1 MQRMVWAVLIAFAAV
16 LAAGPWAIRE
26 LRKLKF
32 GQNVYELAPESHRQ
46 KQGTPTMGGLLFAL
60 VTLALLAVMF
70 KVFAAPY
77 YSLVEWFMETSV
89 VETQPKD
96 LFDEAAQTLTNTEND
111 RTAQEEP
118 EQETIPLSSIIYP
131 SKGDRYGRITIA
143 GTTVDA
149 PVYYGDTNSIL
160 NRGVGTY
167 VDSSGAGI
175 PGESKTILMAGHNN
189 TFFTD
194 LQHAEVGATV
204 TITTHYG
211 VYTYEVTE
219 MKVMDYQDETSYDFS
234 RTDENLILYT
244 CYPFDALGF
253 TPNRYFVYAKYVSGP
268 VLDKN
273 S

>member
-1 MQRMVWAVLIAFAAV
+1 MLFAA
-16 LAAGPWAIRE
+16 ACRGEFFCFSARYGPQPVPERGEKINDAQERF
-26 LRKLKF
+26 LRKGPAGL
-32 GQNVYELAPESHRQ
+32 VVVP
-46 KQGTPTMGGLLFAL
+46 LLFAL
-60 VTLALLAVMF
+60 VTLALLVVMF

-118 EQETIPLSSIIYP
+118 EQETIPLSSITYP

-160 NRGVGTY
+160 NQGVGTY

-189 TFFTD
+189 TF
-194 LQHAEVGATV
+194 L
-204 TITTHYG
+204 TIC
-211 VYTYEVTE
+211 
-219 MKVMDYQDETSYDFS
+219 
-234 RTDENLILYT
+234 R
-244 CYPFDALGF
+244 AL
-253 TPNRYFVYAKYVSGP
+253 RWAMW
-268 VLDKN
+268 
-273 S
+273 

>member
-1 MQRMVWAVLIAFAAV
+1 MTHKNDF
-16 LAAGPWAIRE
+16 
-26 LRKLKF
+26 LRKGPAGL
-32 GQNVYELAPESHRQ
+32 VVVP
-46 KQGTPTMGGLLFAL
+46 LLFAL

-111 RTAQEEP
+111 QTAQEEP
-118 EQETIPLSSIIYP
+118 EQETIPLSSITYP

-189 TFFTD
+189 TFFN
-194 LQHAEVGATV
+194 
-204 TITTHYG
+204 
-211 VYTYEVTE
+211 YTYTVERCEVR
-219 MKVMDYQDETSYDFS
+219 DYQDTTTYDFT

-253 TPNRYFVYAKYVSGP
+253 TPNRYFVYASYTSGP
-268 VLDKN
+268 ELDADR
-273 S
+273 

>member
-1 MQRMVWAVLIAFAAV
+1 MLFAAACRGEFFCFSV
-16 LAAGPWAIRE
+16 RYGPQPVPERGEKINDAQERF
-26 LRKLKF
+26 LRKGPAGL
-32 GQNVYELAPESHRQ
+32 VVVP
-46 KQGTPTMGGLLFAL
+46 LLFAL

-118 EQETIPLSSIIYP
+118 EQETIPLSSITYP

-189 TFFTD
+189 TF
-194 LQHAEVGATV
+194 L
-204 TITTHYG
+204 TIC
-211 VYTYEVTE
+211 
-219 MKVMDYQDETSYDFS
+219 
-234 RTDENLILYT
+234 R
-244 CYPFDALGF
+244 AL
-253 TPNRYFVYAKYVSGP
+253 RWAMW
-268 VLDKN
+268 
-273 S
+273 

>member
-1 MQRMVWAVLIAFAAV
+1 MLFAAACRGEFFCFSV
-16 LAAGPWAIRE
+16 RYGPQPVPERGEKINDAQERF
-26 LRKLKF
+26 LRKGPAGL
-32 GQNVYELAPESHRQ
+32 VVVP
-46 KQGTPTMGGLLFAL
+46 LLFAL

-118 EQETIPLSSIIYP
+118 EQETIPLSSITYP

-189 TFFTD
+189 TFY
-194 LQHAEVGATV
+194 
-204 TITTHYG
+204 TIC
-211 VYTYEVTE
+211 
-219 MKVMDYQDETSYDFS
+219 
-234 RTDENLILYT
+234 R
-244 CYPFDALGF
+244 AL
-253 TPNRYFVYAKYVSGP
+253 RWAMW
-268 VLDKN
+268 
-273 S
+273 

>member
-1 MQRMVWAVLIAFAAV
+1 MLFAAACRGEFFCFSV
-16 LAAGPWAIRE
+16 RYGPQPVPERGEKINDAQERF
-26 LRKLKF
+26 LRKGPAGL
-32 GQNVYELAPESHRQ
+32 VVVP
-46 KQGTPTMGGLLFAL
+46 LLFAL

-111 RTAQEEP
+111 QTAQEEP
-118 EQETIPLSSIIYP
+118 EQETIPLSSITYP

-189 TFFTD
+189 TF
-194 LQHAEVGATV
+194 L
-204 TITTHYG
+204 TIC
-211 VYTYEVTE
+211 
-219 MKVMDYQDETSYDFS
+219 
-234 RTDENLILYT
+234 R
-244 CYPFDALGF
+244 AL
-253 TPNRYFVYAKYVSGP
+253 RWAMW
-268 VLDKN
+268 
-273 S
+273 

>member
-1 MQRMVWAVLIAFAAV
+1 MTHKNDF
-16 LAAGPWAIRE
+16 
-26 LRKLKF
+26 LRKSPAGL
-32 GQNVYELAPESHRQ
+32 VVVP
-46 KQGTPTMGGLLFAL
+46 LLFAL

-96 LFDEAAQTLTNTEND
+96 LFDEAAQALTNTEND

-118 EQETIPLSSIIYP
+118 EQETIPLSSITYP

-149 PVYYGDTNSIL
+149 PV
-160 NRGVGTY
+160 
-167 VDSSGAGI
+167 
-175 PGESKTILMAGHNN
+175 MAGHNN
-189 TFFTD
+189 TFFND
-194 LQHAEVGATV
+194 LQSVEVGDVV
-204 TITTHYG
+204 TIETHYG
-211 VYTYEVTE
+211 TYTYTVERCEVR
-219 MKVMDYQDETSYDFS
+219 DYQDTTTYDFT

-253 TPNRYFVYAKYVSGP
+253 TPNRYFVYASYTSGP
-268 VLDKN
+268 ELDADR
-273 S
+273 

>member
-1 MQRMVWAVLIAFAAV
+1 MTHKNDF
-16 LAAGPWAIRE
+16 
-26 LRKLKF
+26 LRKSPAGL
-32 GQNVYELAPESHRQ
+32 VVVP
-46 KQGTPTMGGLLFAL
+46 LLFAL

-96 LFDEAAQTLTNTEND
+96 LFDEAAQALTNTEND

-118 EQETIPLSSIIYP
+118 EQETIPLSSITYP

-160 NRGVGTY
+160 NQGVGTY

-189 TFFTD
+189 TF
-194 LQHAEVGATV
+194 L
-204 TITTHYG
+204 TIC
-211 VYTYEVTE
+211 
-219 MKVMDYQDETSYDFS
+219 
-234 RTDENLILYT
+234 R
-244 CYPFDALGF
+244 AL
-253 TPNRYFVYAKYVSGP
+253 RWAMW
-268 VLDKN
+268 
-273 S
+273 

>member
-1 MQRMVWAVLIAFAAV
+1 MTHKNDF
-16 LAAGPWAIRE
+16 
-26 LRKLKF
+26 LRKGPAGL
-32 GQNVYELAPESHRQ
+32 VVVP
-46 KQGTPTMGGLLFAL
+46 LLFAL

-118 EQETIPLSSIIYP
+118 EQETIPLSSITYP

-189 TFFTD
+189 TFFND
-194 LQHAEVGATV
+194 LQSVEVGDVVKITAMNDKLPDFAKRVVDVRAIDMSEFTDEQLAQFVEREKYLQEREQRLGV
-204 TITTHYG
+204 T
-211 VYTYEVTE
+211 
-219 MKVMDYQDETSYDFS
+219 DETLAELTEWLRGLEF
-234 RTDENLILYT
+234 
-244 CYPFDALGF
+244 
-253 TPNRYFVYAKYVSGP
+253 
-268 VLDKN
+268 
-273 S
+273 